1 MEGIHQLV
9 GNLSHCL
16 QGFIHPRWCRISS
29 SNSSHQIGRDF
40 SSSQRNVSDVSEVWT
55 DFVAIFEDDD
65 AEDLQDS
72 CRCRSEKERRHKKKC
87 LDSSFVDRYRYYGT
101 CICSMM

>member
-1 MEGIHQLV
+1 M
-9 GNLSHCL
+9 
-16 QGFIHPRWCRISS
+16 
-29 SNSSHQIGRDF
+29 
-40 SSSQRNVSDVSEVWT
+40 SDVSEVWT

-72 CRCRSEKERRHKKKC
+72 FRCSSEKERRHKKKC
-87 LDSSFVDRYRYYGT
+87 LDSSFVVRYRYYGT

>member
-9 GNLSHCL
+9 GSLSHYL

-29 SNSSHQIGRDF
+29 SSSSHQIDL

-72 CRCRSEKERRHKKKC
+72 CQCRSEKERRHRKK
-87 LDSSFVDRYRYYGT
+87 YG
-101 CICSMM
+101 